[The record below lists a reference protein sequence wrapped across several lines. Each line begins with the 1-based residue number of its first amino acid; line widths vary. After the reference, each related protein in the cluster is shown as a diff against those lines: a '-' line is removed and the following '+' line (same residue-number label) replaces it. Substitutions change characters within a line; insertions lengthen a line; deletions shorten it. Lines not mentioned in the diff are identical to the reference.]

1 MNSFGKIIEILILVI
16 LLFIMPMK
24 NSIEKKDDVIQTTVA
39 TYTAYFTDAIRNKGY
54 LDQDMYEEFIK
65 WLESSGY
72 LYQIK
77 MTHYKKIYYMDESGQ
92 GFDMDYEY
100 VASDAIVDELYQ
112 EDERYNFF
120 KGDFIV
126 VNVTSKCKTSS
137 QNISKRFLGT
147 DVDGGVYV
155 NYGGVIRDEVK

>member
-16 LLFIMPMK
+16 LLFIVPMK
-24 NSIEKKDDVIQTTVA
+24 NSIEKKDDIIQTTVT
-39 TYTAYFTDAIRNKGY
+39 TYTAYFTDAVRNKGY
-54 LDQDMYEEFIK
+54 IDRDMYEEFIK

-72 LYQIK
+72 LYQIN
-77 MTHYKKIYYMDESGQ
+77 MTHYKKIYYMNESGQ

-100 VASDAIVDELYQ
+100 VSSEFIIEELYK
-112 EDERYNFF
+112 EDERYDFS

-126 VNVTSKCKTSS
+126 VNISSKNRTTSQK
-137 QNISKRFLGT
+137 ISKKLLGV